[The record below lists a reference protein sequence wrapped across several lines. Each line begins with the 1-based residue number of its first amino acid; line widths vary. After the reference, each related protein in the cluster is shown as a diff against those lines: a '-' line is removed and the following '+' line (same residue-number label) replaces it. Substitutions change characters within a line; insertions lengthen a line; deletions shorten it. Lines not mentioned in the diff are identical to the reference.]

1 MTKQQL
7 IRLDVD
13 SQGIEDMYED
23 GDEDQAIDEYIDA
36 AEEIWRVRQN
46 SEEARQAL
54 KLQAQSNH
62 RKQRS

>member
-13 SQGIEDMYED
+13 FQGIEDMYED

-46 SEEARQAL
+46 SEEA
-54 KLQAQSNH
+54 
-62 RKQRS
+62 